1 PTPGDQRRVNLP
13 HPEIIERPEG
23 AAIVETYTVVH
34 AREGVRMGIVIGR
47 DTMGR
52 RFVANTPEDP
62 EVLLDLEAR
71 EGVGRTGTV
80 GPHPDGLRN
89 LFVPD

>member
-1 PTPGDQRRVNLP
+1 
-13 HPEIIERPEG
+13 
-23 AAIVETYTVVH
+23 
-34 AREGVRMGIVIGR
+34 MGIVIGR
-47 DTMGR
+47 DTQGR

-62 EVLLDLEAR
+62 DVLRDLEAR

-80 GPHPDGLRN
+80 GRHPDGIRN